1 MTNLQKLLEVEYES
15 LQDKMYKCK
24 TIHLRYSMSEDHKL
38 FLMRQSVLGIYAA
51 WEGFIK
57 QAIAIYL
64 QEINKDN
71 LSYADLHESYLSYQT
86 DNVAQFKSPKTSHS
100 TITKLSKSLYQMY
113 LSKVVFNTAVNTE
126 SNANLRVTNNILNKL
141 QLKKI
146 DEVHDRNLNKL
157 IRFRNSIAHGDEGIP
172 IAQSDLDSF
181 TILVQD
187 LASELIVAIV
197 DGYESKVYA
206 SS

>member
-1 MTNLQKLLEVEYES
+1 
-15 LQDKMYKCK
+15 MYKCK
-24 TIHLRYSMSEDHKL
+24 TIHLRYSMSDDHKL

-57 QAIAIYL
+57 QSIAIYL

-86 DNVAQFKSPKTSHS
+86 DNVARFKSPKTSHS

-126 SNANLRVTNNILNKL
+126 SNANLRVVNNILNKL

-146 DEVHDRNLNKL
+146 DEVHDRSLNKL

-181 TILVQD
+181 TILVQY
-187 LASELIVAIV
+187 LASELIVAIIE
-197 DGYESKVYA
+197 GYENKVYA